1 MLHICVKL
9 LKVYD
14 FPIFP
19 VCLCCCRIKMVQDA
33 EVCIIRIS
41 EAVDCFVDDAEEVA
55 IAGEHLGMKMIS
67 IEPH

>member
-1 MLHICVKL
+1 MISRYFPCVCVAVESTWFKMLKCASFV
-9 LKVYD
+9 
-14 FPIFP
+14 
-19 VCLCCCRIKMVQDA
+19 
-33 EVCIIRIS
+33 RIS